1 VQSKADM
8 SQLNLPHGTEN
19 YKWKTEKL
27 KSKKTEMLRS
37 IGKQS
42 AGNPWSR
49 PRKRKER
56 LRWKGFAEKE
66 GLRLEWKSEGLM
78 GQVRGADCDFRG
90 ADVWGHIFGAGVQM
104 SQNHG
109 GHICWSAVACYS
121 LIEHVAVISTQAA
134 TATHTHTHTRAR
146 DLHLQPLVSNK
157 IPGSAY
163 VLDTSE
169 TG

>member
-1 VQSKADM
+1 
-8 SQLNLPHGTEN
+8 
-19 YKWKTEKL
+19 
-27 KSKKTEMLRS
+27 MLRS

-134 TATHTHTHTRAR
+134 TATQTHTHTRARAR
-146 DLHLQPLVSNK
+146 DLHLQPLVSSK